1 MRCGVHQEDTADRG
15 LRGPSAGCQRK
26 ETYLVEVLAT
36 PLGCMFASMT
46 VEYGE
51 EALASDAGVVDDEGV

>member
-1 MRCGVHQEDTADRG
+1 M
-15 LRGPSAGCQRK
+15 
-26 ETYLVEVLAT
+26 EVLAT